1 MLLSLLGRPTDG
13 KQARALFSAN
23 RRAVAYA
30 GASLDDIATVLVGT
44 GAIGPAEWIYF
55 DRLCVERIAK
65 YLRGRRRIV
74 AVPSLLSFGIV
85 HPVLKV
91 RARHAAVL
99 LSASSERIELLDPLA
114 PAPADASAANTVVAA
129 PRQVSGARYR
139 IDGRA
144 TVALLRWRPPSG

>member
-1 MLLSLLGRPTDG
+1 MLLSLLGRPTDREE
-13 KQARALFSAN
+13 ARALFCAN
-23 RRAVAYA
+23 RREVAYA

-44 GAIGPAEWIYF
+44 GVIGAVEWIDF

-65 YLRGRRRIV
+65 HLRRRRRIG
-74 AVPSLLSFGIV
+74 AVPTILSFGIV

-114 PAPADASAANTVVAA
+114 PAPADASTANTVVVA
-129 PRQVSGARYR
+129 PRQVTGARYR

-144 TVALLRWRPPSG
+144 MVALLRWRPPSG